1 MNGHRSRVRVVR
13 AAVAVGMV
21 ALTTVLV
28 LPTTGSAVPPRARDQ
43 VLAWNQHAYD
53 ELLVIGA
60 QPPPLSILNL
70 AAVHGAMY
78 DAVNAI
84 DRRHEPYLGS
94 PAVAKPGYSKNAA
107 AAAAAYRV
115 LLDLLPAREPQLTGY
130 YEASLATIPDGPR
143 QDGGVAVGEAAAAAM
158 IAFRAND
165 GRTGDPLFTV
175 GTLAGEWRPLA
186 VGANNFQWVGEVR
199 PFLIPGPEMFQT
211 EGPLDLESAE
221 YAAEFDQVKALGRA
235 TDSTRTPDQTDAAV
249 FWSESPML
257 TWTRIARQ
265 LSVGQR
271 LTAVENARYFAMLY
285 TTGADAVISCFDDK
299 ERWHFWR
306 PTTAIQLAADDGNPA
321 TVADPA
327 WTALLPVPPYPDHPS
342 GHNCFSG
349 SIVRTLQQFYGT
361 NRMSFG
367 TTNTIPEPDITRSFS
382 TFSQAIAEIRLAR
395 IWGGLHFWTAD
406 AQGAQLGRA
415 VANFRQ
421 ANYFQPA

>member
-1 MNGHRSRVRVVR
+1 MLRKRSGTV
-13 AAVAVGMV
+13 VAVCMV
-21 ALTTVLV
+21 VLTTLLV
-28 LPTTGSAVPPRARDQ
+28 LPAPGSAVPPSARDQ

-60 QPPPLSILNL
+60 QPPPTAILNM

-84 DRRHEPYLGS
+84 DRGHEPYLGA
-94 PAVAKPGYSKNAA
+94 PAFAKPGYSKNAA

-115 LLDLLPAREPQLTGY
+115 LLNLLPAREPQLTGY
-130 YEASLATIPDGPR
+130 YQASLATIPDGPR
-143 QDGGVAVGEAAAAAM
+143 QEGGIDVGEAAAAAM
-158 IAFRAND
+158 IAFRTND
-165 GRTGDPLFTV
+165 GRTGSPLFTV
-175 GTLAGEWRPLA
+175 GALAGEWRPLA
-186 VGANNFQWVGEVR
+186 IGANNFQWLGEVR
-199 PFLIPGPEMFQT
+199 PFLIPGPEMFRTQ
-211 EGPLDLESAE
+211 GPLDMESAE

-235 TDSTRTPDQTDAAV
+235 TGSTRTQNQTDAAV
-249 FWSESPML
+249 FWNENAVA

-265 LSVGQR
+265 LSTGQG

-285 TTGADAVISCFDDK
+285 TTGSDALIACFDDK

-306 PTTAIQLAADDGNPA
+306 PTTAIQLAGDDGNPD

-361 NRMSFG
+361 NRMSFSA
-367 TTNTIPEPDITRSFS
+367 TNTVAGPEITRSFS

-395 IWGGLHFWTAD
+395 IWGGLHWWTPD

-421 ANYFQPA
+421 THYFGPA